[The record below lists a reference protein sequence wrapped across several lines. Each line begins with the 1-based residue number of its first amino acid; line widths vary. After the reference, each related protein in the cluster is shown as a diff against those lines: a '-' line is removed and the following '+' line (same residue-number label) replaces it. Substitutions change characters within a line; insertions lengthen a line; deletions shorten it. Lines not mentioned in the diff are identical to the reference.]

1 MEEGR
6 EEVDGKVMA
15 FTASVSM
22 NLASGDT
29 TMVMEAEEKK
39 DMATEEKG
47 REEVVWKMM
56 AITASVSMNLASGNT
71 TMQKGAE
78 EKKDAA
84 TEEEGR
90 EEVDPEVEKGID
102 VNGIIHQFQS
112 MIMIPLRTFAMT
124 TEEAMITSNLMNKVL
139 LEEVMVKIVKK
150 KRWWMKKTILLSMFS
165 TSLPLRHLK
174 LIYITDLT
182 SMMRMPLKQ

>member
-15 FTASVSM
+15 FTASLSM

-29 TMVMEAEEKK
+29 TIVMEAEEKK

-71 TMQKGAE
+71 TTQKEAE
-78 EKKDAA
+78 EKIDAA

-90 EEVDPEVEKGID
+90 EEVDPEVVKGID

-112 MIMIPLRTFAMT
+112 MIMIPLRTFAKT
-124 TEEAMITSNLMNKVL
+124 TEEAMITSNLLSKVL
-139 LEEVMVKIVKK
+139 IEEVLVKMIKK
-150 KRWWMKKTILLSMFS
+150 
-165 TSLPLRHLK
+165 
-174 LIYITDLT
+174 
-182 SMMRMPLKQ
+182 